1 VQPTPDISCSR
12 LLKTTFILL
21 IDFLAD
27 LASAI
32 RSVYGMMA
40 SVHPLLPWLVI
51 GIVVVHV
58 ILRFI

>member
-1 VQPTPDISCSR
+1 MGLILMIDI
-12 LLKTTFILL
+12 
-21 IDFLAD
+21 LAD

-51 GIVVVHV
+51 GIVVVRV